1 MNRSLLFIP
10 GHKLEYIYKIKKFV
24 SDIIVID
31 FEDSV
36 PINKKII
43 AFKKYLNFIKDNKK
57 INSKLFLRLDYKR
70 NKLPKNFYQYLNKK
84 LNGVILPKIKDEK
97 EVIKLHKLI
106 NIYQKKKKISTNFK
120 ISLLIETPE
129 AVINLK
135 KIVNSSNKIDF
146 IIYGEEDYHSEI
158 NCINFE
164 NKLENSYA
172 EDFIAL
178 VAKSKNID
186 AIYTPYLV
194 INDEKGLRKHILKS
208 VKKGYSGLL
217 LVHPRQIN
225 LANKYYSPSKKD
237 FLIAR
242 KIINSNKF
250 GKYEGQNISILK
262 KKLVGPPM
270 IRRAIKILK
279 NEN

>member
-10 GHKLEYIYKIKKFV
+10 GHKLEYIHKIKKF
-24 SDIIVID
+24 SPDIIVID
-31 FEDSV
+31 FEDAV
-36 PINKKII
+36 PKNKKHI
-43 AFKKYLNFIKDNKK
+43 ALKKYLDFIKIKK
-57 INSKLFLRLDYKR
+57 NLNSKLFLRLDYEE
-70 NKLPKNFYQYLNKK
+70 NKLPKNLNQYFNKK
-84 LNGVILPKIKDEK
+84 LNGMILPKVKCEK
-97 EVIKLHKLI
+97 EIIKLHRLI
-106 NIYQKKKKISTNFK
+106 NINQKKKKINKNFK

-129 AVINLK
+129 AVLNLRN
-135 KIVNSSNKIDF
+135 IVNSSNKIDF

-164 NKLENSYA
+164 NDLENSYA

-186 AIYTPYLV
+186 AIYTPYLN
-194 INDEKGLRKHILKS
+194 INNQIGLKKHILKS

-217 LVHPRQIN
+217 LIHPKQIN
-225 LANKYYSPSKKD
+225 LANKYYSPSKQD

>member
-24 SDIIVID
+24 PDIIVID
-31 FEDSV
+31 FEDAV
-36 PINKKII
+36 PKNKKHI
-43 AFKKYLNFIKDNKK
+43 ALKKYLDFIKVKK
-57 INSKLFLRLDYKR
+57 NLNSKLFLRLDYEE
-70 NKLPKNFYQYLNKK
+70 NKLPKNLYQYFNKK
-84 LNGVILPKIKDEK
+84 LNGMILPKIKDEK
-97 EVIKLHKLI
+97 EIIKLHRLI
-106 NIYQKKKKISTNFK
+106 NINQKKKKVNKNFK

-129 AVINLK
+129 AVLNLRN
-135 KIVNSSNKIDF
+135 IVNSSNKIDF

-164 NKLENSYA
+164 NELENSYA
-172 EDFIAL
+172 EDYIAL

-186 AIYTPYLV
+186 AIYTPYLN
-194 INDEKGLRKHILKS
+194 INNQIGLKRHILKS

-217 LVHPRQIN
+217 LVHPKQID
-225 LANKYYSPSKKD
+225 LANKYYSPSKQD
-237 FLIAR
+237 FLIAK
-242 KIINSNKF
+242 KIINSNKS

-270 IRRAIKILK
+270 IRRAIKILE

>member
-36 PINKKII
+36 PINEKII

-57 INSKLFLRLDYKR
+57 INSKLFLRLDYKG

-84 LNGVILPKIKDEK
+84 LNGIILPKIKDEK
-97 EVIKLHKLI
+97 EIIKLHKLI

-217 LVHPRQIN
+217 LVHPKQIN

>member
-1 MNRSLLFIP
+1 M
-10 GHKLEYIYKIKKFV
+10 
-24 SDIIVID
+24 
-31 FEDSV
+31 
-36 PINKKII
+36 
-43 AFKKYLNFIKDNKK
+43 
-57 INSKLFLRLDYKR
+57 
-70 NKLPKNFYQYLNKK
+70 
-84 LNGVILPKIKDEK
+84 
-97 EVIKLHKLI
+97 
-106 NIYQKKKKISTNFK
+106 
-120 ISLLIETPE
+120 
-129 AVINLK
+129 
-135 KIVNSSNKIDF
+135 
-146 IIYGEEDYHSEI
+146 
-158 NCINFE
+158 
-164 NKLENSYA
+164 
-172 EDFIAL
+172 
-178 VAKSKNID
+178 AKSKNID

-194 INDEKGLRKHILKS
+194 INDEIGLRKHILKS

-217 LVHPRQIN
+217 LVHPKQIN

>member
-57 INSKLFLRLDYKR
+57 INSKLFLSLDYKR

-217 LVHPRQIN
+217 LVHPKQIN